1 MVEIIR
7 DMSDKDYFALDA
19 VNAST
24 LKAMDNPELMKYK
37 KDNPE
42 VKECYAF
49 GSVFHDWTLRNLT
62 VNKCESVAI
71 SPFDSFRT
79 KESKSWKTEQAR
91 NGIYSLSQ
99 KDADKW
105 QDQVEQMAEA
115 VYTMPEF
122 VDEMNVSGREVV
134 VLWDKEFKGHTVACK
149 AKLDLFNPS
158 SQYIYDLKSAKS
170 LDQFDGSI
178 FSFGY
183 YISAAWYLEAAR
195 VAGAKATGFRFAVA
209 GKDKP
214 YQAILR
220 ELDLS
225 HIAQGAKEIESL
237 LERYI
242 LCSEKDCWPS
252 PYSKTAEVVETP
264 GWFINKMTQD
274 IIELDD

>member
-42 VKECYAF
+42 VKECFAF
-49 GSVFHDWTLRNLT
+49 GSVFHDWTLRNLN
-62 VNKCESVAI
+62 VNECESVAV

-79 KESKSWKTEQAR
+79 KEAKAWKYEQAR

-99 KDADKW
+99 KDAGKW
-105 QDQVEQMAEA
+105 QNQVEEMAEA
-115 VYTMPEF
+115 VYTMPDF
-122 VDEMNVSGREVV
+122 VDEMNASSREVV
-134 VLWDKEFKGHTVACK
+134 ILWDKEIEGHTVACK
-149 AKLDLFNPS
+149 AKLDLFNAD
-158 SQYIYDLKSAKS
+158 SQYVYDLKSSKD
-170 LDQFDGSI
+170 LKNFDGSI

-209 GKDKP
+209 GKEKP

-225 HIAQGAKEIESL
+225 HIAQGAKEIDGL

-242 LCSEKDCWPS
+242 MCNERDRWPS
-252 PYSKTAEVVETP
+252 PYSKVAEVVTAP
-264 GWFINKMTQD
+264 GWWLNTLNGNIDM
-274 IIELDD
+274 EG